1 MRSPY
6 LTVYSASHGEVT
18 EKRSRFLGDLVPAA
32 DEAEASAFIESIRK
46 KHPDARHH
54 CFAFIAGS
62 PETVRVSDDGEP
74 SQTAGMPILQVL
86 EGASLHGVC
95 LVVTRYFGGILLGPG
110 GLGRAYAAAAS
121 AAVSNARLI
130 ERVPAF
136 ECSLD
141 IPYAQIG
148 RLRSL
153 IANTG
158 SVSVSEDFA
167 ETARY
172 SLLVPDSSLS
182 TFTAAVTELTSGNSE
197 LIPGRQVFF
206 SLADGRAE
214 IFAH

>member
-32 DEAEASAFIESIRK
+32 DEAEASAFIESVRK
-46 KHPDARHH
+46 AHPDARHH

-86 EGASLHGVC
+86 QGASLHGVC
-95 LVVTRYFGGILLGPG
+95 LVVTRYFGGVLLGPG

-121 AAVSNARLI
+121 AAVSDARI
-130 ERVPAF
+130 TWRIPAI

-141 IPYAQIG
+141 ISYAHIG
-148 RLRSL
+148 RLKSL
-153 IANTG
+153 IASSG
-158 SVSVSEDFA
+158 SVSVGEDFA

-172 SLLVPDSSLS
+172 SLLVPDASVSSLS
-182 TFTAAVTELTSGNSE
+182 AAITELTAGNTS
-197 LIPGRQVFF
+197 LSTGKQVFF
-206 SLADGRAE
+206 SLIDGKAE
-214 IFAH
+214 VYSH